1 MGEDVLGRGC
11 QQLGPGGALEALVLK
26 ALGTLHVAFRELSS
40 AEVFGQYG
48 RNEQQARK
56 LAVHF

>member
-1 MGEDVLGRGC
+1 M
-11 QQLGPGGALEALVLK
+11 LK

-48 RNEQQARK
+48 RNEQQTRK